1 MLEPWNL
8 QEIKSLQGHLAF
20 SQRFISNLA
29 RRCQHFNRL
38 MKNDVLLVWDQV
50 CDNVFE
56 NIKKYL
62 TTLPILDA
70 LMVGKLLILYITT

>member
-1 MLEPWNL
+1 
-8 QEIKSLQGHLAF
+8 
-20 SQRFISNLA
+20 
-29 RRCQHFNRL
+29 

-62 TTLPILDA
+62 TILPILDA